1 MNYSIKALAC
11 ILNIL
16 NILFISVLTADIFIE
31 KLSACYA
38 TILLALG
45 QLQNQQQYQLSLVV
59 GGVVV
64 LIALFVWNYYIL
76 SIVMTVYWMVIALL
90 LWPQLH
96 RYHSLR
102 TLKSI
107 MQFYREQLELSFLS
121 RQKTQD
127 FSDPKADD
135 DDDFMYPISDE
146 LTGVAF
152 ERALG
157 EELGYETH
165 ETQDTDKSLPETR
178 VEDEPRIAQRHDS
191 IFGLEVD
198 EMPSI
203 AVGEDANSDDE
214 WAFDAETASLAEE
227 MHFTA
232 DLEFPSL
239 SQDSIDYH
247 QAVQRRND
255 RRRTH
260 ERSRLAD
267 LPEVPS
273 PVASWSAMLD
283 DEVVVNKATS
293 TPVMSTSEIVS
304 RSSVHDKVQPAER
317 PHVETGHSSGDPIRR
332 RKLPQIPQSSET
344 TRVHDKVQPAERPHV
359 ETGHSSGDPIRRRK
373 LPQIP
378 QSSETTRPRSLDTV
392 EVNSIYL
399 QKGLRPQSSLTT
411 PMSTSL
417 QSEMSDR
424 LRSVATAPA
433 AVLTS
438 ESVNDWNF
446 QGSIMAVGKSLNEKE
461 KLDLSDFD
469 IPDQSEIESARR
481 SAEMYDQPSSWL
493 FG

>member
-1 MNYSIKALAC
+1 MSQTETRTYEALVKDTRNRMCFLRKSPAIVFD
-11 ILNIL
+11 ILNGDRPSLFALVCFLVSALFWLITSSWWQTFAIVFVSSLLTVFYVDSLRNRIKLLL
-16 NILFISVLTADIFIE
+16 NDNPVLKRYFDSLVNAWNRHSPANESEIVLTADIFIE

-344 TRVHDKVQPAERPHV
+344 TR
-359 ETGHSSGDPIRRRK
+359 
-373 LPQIP
+373 
-378 QSSETTRPRSLDTV
+378 
-392 EVNSIYL
+392 
-399 QKGLRPQSSLTT
+399 
-411 PMSTSL
+411 
-417 QSEMSDR
+417 
-424 LRSVATAPA
+424 
-433 AVLTS
+433 
-438 ESVNDWNF
+438 
-446 QGSIMAVGKSLNEKE
+446 
-461 KLDLSDFD
+461 
-469 IPDQSEIESARR
+469 
-481 SAEMYDQPSSWL
+481 
-493 FG
+493 